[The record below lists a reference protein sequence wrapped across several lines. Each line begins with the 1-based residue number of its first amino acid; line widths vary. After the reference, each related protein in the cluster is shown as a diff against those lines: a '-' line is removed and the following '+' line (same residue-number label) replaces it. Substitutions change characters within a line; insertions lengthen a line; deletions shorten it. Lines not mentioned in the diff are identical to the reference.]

1 MAKIFNFTNHTA
13 TEQQLTDAKQAFG
26 VTECVDLPPHLK
38 KMWSEIPPEADSVTA
53 FVQPVLDWL
62 GQAALQGDV
71 VWAQGEWGATV
82 CALQWCRAH
91 GIRCVYSTTE
101 RLAAERKMDDGS
113 IAITHQFKHVRF
125 RDYP

>member
-1 MAKIFNFTNHTA
+1 MAKIFNLTNHAA
-13 TEQQLTDAKQAFG
+13 TGLQIADAVQTLG
-26 VTECVDLPPHLK
+26 VVECVDLPPQLK
-38 KMWSEIPPEADSVTA
+38 KLWGEIPPGIDTVVN

-62 GQAALQGDV
+62 EQVTLQGDV

-82 CALQWCRAH
+82 CAIQWCRIH

-101 RLAAERKMDDGS
+101 RFAVERKMDDGS